1 MAMNGLLDDLL
12 VEISVNAS
20 SAFVLRR
27 VVNASPVNFSVSRF
41 LPNED
46 VSIVLQ
52 LIFSFLT
59 QHVLDFWLI

>member
-12 VEISVNAS
+12 VEVSVNAP
-20 SAFVLRR
+20 ATLVLRR

-46 VSIVLQ
+46 VSVVLQ